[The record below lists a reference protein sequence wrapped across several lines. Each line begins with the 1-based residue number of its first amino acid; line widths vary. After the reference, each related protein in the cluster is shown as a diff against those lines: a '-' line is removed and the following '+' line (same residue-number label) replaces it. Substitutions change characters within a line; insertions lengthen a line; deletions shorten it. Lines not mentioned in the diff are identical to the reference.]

1 MTQKEWDI
9 MIESKCRVLE
19 RERKENWG
27 QKWHT
32 NQLNFN
38 MWKKT
43 KNRLFS
49 SKVSSKIAF
58 LKKKKSNVWVDIKS
72 IVPITGN

>member
-1 MTQKEWDI
+1 MRHYDRRQMQSLWKR
-9 MIESKCRVLE
+9 K
-19 RERKENWG
+19 ERKQAKNDTLISLILTCG
-27 QKWHT
+27 
-32 NQLNFN
+32 
-38 MWKKT
+38 KKT